1 MEKLEFSESVLK
13 SEELSTHE
21 EQDQEFKNIE
31 KRVLRKFDFIIMPCL
46 CLAYLFS
53 TLDKANIGN
62 AKVAGMSEELG
73 LNGNQFGNVV
83 SLLYI
88 TYVIIN

>member
-1 MEKLEFSESVLK
+1 MMGKLEFSESIV
-13 SEELSTHE
+13 SEELPE
-21 EQDQEFKNIE
+21 EQGQDFKNIE